1 MSRPTKQGVDYFPV
15 DVQFDDKIEILIA
28 DKGAEGLGIL
38 ITIWQLIYQNE
49 GYYIKDSEDLCLL
62 IRRRSMSVPEKI
74 KELIKSALD
83 RDIFDKDLY
92 KKYKILTSKALQKRY
107 AIASKK
113 KTVVKINK
121 KYWLS
126 GVSVN
131 ENTAYIG
138 IDSSDNA
145 TNVKEDVDVKVDIEV
160 KGKEDGQTDFISK
173 IFLDCWGIPSIRITT
188 QQRMIMEGW
197 IPLYGE
203 REIQLACNEAVK
215 QGKDHKAL
223 AYIEKIMS
231 NKVQKIAIE
240 KSKAEALKKK
250 IEVQESATSKPWTKG
265 ILLNELYDDEGRLK
279 KVIK

>member
-1 MSRPTKQGVDYFPV
+1 MYLLEKES
-15 DVQFDDKIEILIA
+15 A
-28 DKGAEGLGIL
+28 GLSVL
-38 ITIWQLIYQNE
+38 ITIWQLIYQNK
-49 GYYIKDSEDLCLL
+49 GYYINNNSDLNLMIKKRISLDTEIIKDCINTSLS
-62 IRRRSMSVPEKI
+62 RN
-74 KELIKSALD
+74 
-83 RDIFDKDLY
+83 IFDSGMQKRHS
-92 KKYKILTSKALQKRY
+92 ILTSRAIQKRFFT
-107 AIASKK
+107 AAEKK
-113 KTVVKINK
+113 KQVLYNPKFMLIDVSGFHNLIKTEIN
-121 KYWLS
+121 
-126 GVSVN
+126 GVNVS
-131 ENTAYIG
+131 E
-138 IDSSDNA
+138 NA
-145 TNVKEDVDVKVDIEV
+145 TNVNVEVKEDVKVDIEV